1 MKLHSRWD
9 GLQSGILGSR
19 WSHRCPWR
27 LKLSF
32 LSLHLIWFFL
42 RLSQLFVIEIVWLN
56 HIQQM
61 LLFSLAYIGFMKRK
75 HQAVSKINI
84 KQLHQCWSWNQCW
97 SHTVLILEP
106 TCQRC
111 AAGSPPTALD
121 LSYQCPRKSQTS
133 AKPSFSLDFN
143 FETEVLLSPQQS
155 KAFLLNSLRLWVL
168 SNIFLI
174 ALIRRWKFFMILIYE
189 YW

>member
-1 MKLHSRWD
+1 
-9 GLQSGILGSR
+9 
-19 WSHRCPWR
+19 
-27 LKLSF
+27 
-32 LSLHLIWFFL
+32 
-42 RLSQLFVIEIVWLN
+42 
-56 HIQQM
+56 
-61 LLFSLAYIGFMKRK
+61 MKRK
-75 HQAVSKINI
+75 NQAVSKVNT

-106 TCQRC
+106 TCQKC

-143 FETEVLLSPQQS
+143 FEREVLLSPQQS

-168 SNIFLI
+168 SNISLI
-174 ALIRRWKFFMILIYE
+174 ALIRRFQKILYDLDLRILITLDE
-189 YW
+189 TKRWGEDEINEFHLPSGKVTFRALLDKNKWLIMTLIWLKPNGVTIEW